1 MYFQRRFET
10 KQKMTKCDVFTEHQ
24 RQKEQKE
31 YSPEPKNNQI
41 KLKYPVPNL
50 VIFLCA
56 TF

>member
-41 KLKYPVPNL
+41 KLKYPVFNL
-50 VIFLCA
+50 VIFLRA